1 MPIEGPK
8 GIFRVPFLKKK
19 EEIALNL
26 RKRKR
31 KKKNPKKNEKKE
43 KTDENG
49 PETSEP
55 NRKHIDIKI

>member
-8 GIFRVPFLKKK
+8 GIFGVPFVKKK
-19 EEIALNL
+19 EEIAQNA
-26 RKRKR
+26 KKR
-31 KKKNPKKNEKKE
+31 KKKKPKKYEKNE

-55 NRKHIDIKI
+55 TGKHIDIKI